1 MNQFYNL
8 LKTAR
13 EANASDLHLV
23 TGTPPFMR
31 VNGEIIIMN
40 YETLTPGKIRA
51 MLMEVIREDQLKRF
65 EVERELC
72 LAFSLP
78 DIGYFRVSLY
88 YHRGNMEAAI
98 RLGIFEIKSFEELG
112 LPPILVELSRK
123 VSGLLLITGAT
134 GMGKTTT
141 FNAIIDFINRER
153 RCKIITIEDPVE
165 YIHTPIKSIIVQQE
179 AYTDAKSFSRALV
192 HILRQN
198 PDIIGVGEMRDL
210 ETISTT
216 LTAAETGHL
225 VIATLH
231 TIDAASSVDR
241 IIDVFPPHQQE
252 QIRFQL
258 ASVLLAVICQRL
270 LPRADKKG
278 RVLATEVL
286 IANDA
291 VRNVIKEKKTNQ
303 IDNIIRTNA
312 AQHMQSMDEVIK
324 DLYMRGLITYDVA
337 VSAAKNPRIF
347 DRLVGGIG
355 K

>member
-8 LKTAR
+8 LETAR
-13 EANASDLHLV
+13 KANASDLHLV
-23 TGTPPFMR
+23 SDTPPFIR
-31 VNGEIIIMN
+31 VNGEIIIMD
-40 YETLTPGKIRA
+40 YEILTPVKIRS
-51 MLMEVIREDQLKRF
+51 MLMEVIREEQMKRF
-65 EVERELC
+65 EIDRELC
-72 LAFSLP
+72 LAFALP
-78 DIGYFRVSLY
+78 NIGYFRVSLY
-88 YHRGNMEAAI
+88 YHRGNIEAAV
-98 RLGIFEIKSFEELG
+98 RLGILEIKSFEELG
-112 LPPILVELSRK
+112 LPPIIVELSRK

-141 FNAIIDFINRER
+141 FNAIIDFINKER

-252 QIRFQL
+252 QIRYQL

-291 VRNVIKEKKTNQ
+291 IRNVIKDKKTNQ

-312 AQHMQSMDEVIK
+312 AQHMQSMDESIK
-324 DLYMRGLITYDVA
+324 DLYLKGIITYDNA
-337 VSAAKNPRIF
+337 ISAAKNPKIF
-347 DRLVGGIG
+347 EKMNV
-355 K
+355 

>member
-1 MNQFYNL
+1 MSQLYEL
-8 LKTAR
+8 LKSAR

-23 TGTPPFMR
+23 TGTPPFLR
-31 VNGEIIIMN
+31 VNGEIIIMD
-40 YETLTPGKIRA
+40 YESLTPDKIKSL
-51 MLMEVIREDQLKRF
+51 LMEIIREDLMKKF
-65 EVERELC
+65 EVEKELC
-72 LAFSLP
+72 ISFSKP
-78 DIGYFRVSLY
+78 DIGYFRISLY

-98 RLGIFEIKSFEELG
+98 RLGISEIKSFEELG
-112 LPPILVELSRK
+112 LPPTLMELSRK
-123 VSGLLLITGAT
+123 VSGLLLITGAA

-141 FNAIIDFINRER
+141 FNAIIDFVNRER

-165 YIHTPIKSIIVQQE
+165 YIHKPKKSIIVQQE
-179 AYTDAKSFSRALV
+179 AYTDAKSFSRALI

-231 TIDAASSVDR
+231 TIDAASSIDR

-286 IANDA
+286 IANEA
-291 VRNVIKEKKTNQ
+291 VRNVIKEKKTVQ
-303 IDNIIRTNA
+303 IDNIIKTSS
-312 AQHMQSMDEVIK
+312 AQHMQCMDDIIK
-324 DLYMRGLITYDVA
+324 DLYLRGVITYDTA
-337 VSAAKNPRIF
+337 ISASKNVKIF
-347 DRLVGGIG
+347 EKLLS
-355 K
+355 

>member
-1 MNQFYNL
+1 MNQFHDL
-8 LKTAR
+8 LIQAR
-13 EANASDLHLV
+13 DSGASDLHLV
-23 TGTPPFMR
+23 TGTPPFIR
-31 VNGEIIIMN
+31 INGEIIIMD
-40 YETLTPGKIRA
+40 YESLTAPKIHS
-51 MLMEVIREDQLKRF
+51 LIMEVINPDQMKRF
-65 EVERELC
+65 EHDKELC

-78 DIGYFRVSLY
+78 GVGYFRVSLY
-88 YHRGNMEAAI
+88 YQRGCMEAAI
-98 RLGIFEIKSFEELG
+98 RLGILEVKSFDELG

-123 VSGLLLITGAT
+123 TSGLLLITGAT

-165 YIHTPIKSIIVQQE
+165 YIHTSKKSIIVQQE

-231 TIDAASSVDR
+231 TIDSASSVDR

-252 QIRFQL
+252 QIRYQL
-258 ASVLLAVICQRL
+258 ASVLVGVICQRL
-270 LPRADKKG
+270 MPRADKKG
-278 RVLATEVL
+278 RIVACEVM
-286 IANDA
+286 ISNDA
-291 VRNVIKEKKTNQ
+291 VKNLIKDKKTIQ
-303 IDNIIRTNA
+303 LDNIIRTSSS
-312 AQHMQSMDEVIK
+312 QHMQSMDEVLK
-324 DLYMRGLITYDVA
+324 DLYIKGLITYDIA
-337 VSAAKNPRIF
+337 LSTAKNPRIL
-347 DRLVGGIG
+347 DRE
-355 K
+355 KK